1 MKYIKNF
8 NENVKSDNLFYFS
21 DDKTIENIEESVIH
35 LKDIMDNYR
44 ISEGWLTKHNNRD
57 TYFEYSQHVNLE
69 IASRIADTEYTQ
81 CYKLDF
87 WNNDDDDMSIEYDG
101 SHYAS
106 NINSFLKI
114 SNELDDI
121 NSKMTHFN
129 YKMNF
134 NIAVESISLII
145 YPNKKVN

>member
-8 NENVKSDNLFYFS
+8 NENVKSDNIFYFS
-21 DDKTIENIEESVIH
+21 DGKTIENIEESVIH

-44 ISEGWLTKHNNRD
+44 ISEGWLINSDDGVH
-57 TYFEYSQHVNLE
+57 FEYSEHVNLE
-69 IASRIADTEYTQ
+69 RASMVSNEDYTQ

-87 WNNDDDDMSIEYDG
+87 WNIDDDMSIEYDG
-101 SHYAS
+101 SHYTS